1 MEAWSLQLSNNSEG
15 PLLGRGSWHERKL
28 TWSNRFSAGSPARA
42 DVQEVIVE
50 VSDVPETDIQ
60 QLSRWTSCR
69 REVSAIIVVFRH
81 TFLGEFLP
89 LLYL

>member
-50 VSDVPETDIQ
+50 VSDVP
-60 QLSRWTSCR
+60 
-69 REVSAIIVVFRH
+69 
-81 TFLGEFLP
+81 
-89 LLYL
+89 